1 MTPDGW
7 LDRLADELGERRLEP
22 TEVGAILKVA
32 REVAHGVER
41 RLAPLT
47 AYVLGLYVG
56 RESTK
61 GTLPREALEEA
72 TRAARSMIPPNGA
85 EPDRPG

>member
-56 RESTK
+56 RESTE
-61 GTLPREALEEA
+61 GTPPREALEEA
-72 TRAARSMIPPNGA
+72 TRTVRSMIPPNGA

>member
-1 MTPDGW
+1 MTADGW

-22 TEVGAILKVA
+22 AEISAILKVA
-32 REVAHGVER
+32 RDVAHGVER

-56 RESTK
+56 RETTE
-61 GTLPREALEEA
+61 GTPPDEALGEA
-72 TRAARSMIPPNGA
+72 TRAARSMIPPGGA
-85 EPDRPG
+85 EPDQPA

>member
-1 MTPDGW
+1 M
-7 LDRLADELGERRLEP
+7 LRL
-22 TEVGAILKVA
+22 A

-56 RESTK
+56 RESTE
-61 GTLPREALEEA
+61 GTPPREALEEA
-72 TRAARSMIPPNGA
+72 ERLDATLSTDGG
-85 EPDRPG
+85 DSW